1 MTYREQI
8 QRLIEVL
15 DLAYDLAGGIRDEA
29 SESEKGALN
38 TTRKCTG
45 EAASALRSLDNRLD
59 NSRASMECGD
69 GVEKYIV
76 KKLKI

>member
-8 QRLIEVL
+8 QRLIQVL

-29 SESEKGALN
+29 SGSEKDAFN

-45 EAASALRSLDNRLD
+45 EAASALRSLDNSLD
-59 NSRASMECGD
+59 GKRASMECGD
-69 GVEKYIV
+69 GVEKFII
-76 KKLKI
+76 KTLKI